1 MGKGFL
7 TYLICNLSIFC
18 FCSCGSNDKEYVQ
31 LKKELKKQYGVSL
44 GTNIKRIFV
53 INDVGC
59 GNCTLLFSGYIKD
72 YVQDEASLILVHSRG
87 YNVDLEAFQAK
98 AKEKPE
104 VFISYQTLSDP
115 ENRFYLSSV
124 YYLNGEQLDTVIY
137 IKPELLKE
145 QLFYISERK

>member
-1 MGKGFL
+1 M
-7 TYLICNLSIFC
+7 
-18 FCSCGSNDKEYVQ
+18 
-31 LKKELKKQYGVSL
+31 

-59 GNCTLLFSGYIKD
+59 GNCTLLFSGYIKE
-72 YVQDEASLILVHSRG
+72 YVKDEGSLILVHSRG
-87 YNVDLEAFQAK
+87 YNVDLEAFQCK

-104 VFISYQTLSDP
+104 VFISYQTISDP
-115 ENRFYLSSV
+115 ENRFYPSGV

-145 QLFYISERK
+145 QLSYMAERE